1 MIKTLIS
8 EGIDL
13 KGFDLVTSSHEAVV
27 EYVEKQRGKEPL
39 GLLGAY

>member
-1 MIKTLIS
+1 MIS

-13 KGFDLVTSSHEAVV
+13 KDFDLVTSSLDAAI
-27 EYVEKQRGKEPL
+27 EYVEKQRKKDPL